1 LLTPV
6 WNAVHRLIASRLAS
20 SHHVP
25 DPKAQHRTMQP
36 PLSALQ
42 EIGYLLPGSLGHP
55 TTLLY
60 QERTRRD
67 TLIWHAA

>member
-1 LLTPV
+1 MLTPV
-6 WNAVHRLIASRLAS
+6 WNAVHRLIANRLAS
-20 SHHVP
+20 SDDVSEPKPHH
-25 DPKAQHRTMQP
+25 RMMQP

-42 EIGYLLPGSLGHP
+42 EIGYLLPGSLGQP

-67 TLIWHAA
+67 TLIWRAA

>member
-1 LLTPV
+1 LLTPI
-6 WNAVHRLIASRLAS
+6 WNAVHRLIASRLAAS
-20 SHHVP
+20 DLF
-25 DPKAQHRTMQP
+25 DPIAHRSRMQL

-42 EIGYLLPGSLGHP
+42 EIGYLLPGALGHP

-67 TLIWHAA
+67 TLIWRAA